1 MRDIS
6 SFPTL
11 QDLVYSI
18 LFGIF
23 ELRQVLRVCLDFI
36 LLDLIFENVF
46 FRLFDF
52 KNLCLYMNNK
62 RLNNKKIIILYH
74 NAVY

>member
-6 SFPTL
+6 SFPTF
-11 QDLVYSI
+11 QDLVYFI

-52 KNLCLYMNNK
+52 KNLCLYLCNK
-62 RLNNKKIIILYH
+62 RLNIKIIILYH